1 MLGTYPRT
9 YSFTFNIL
17 TNLSCSIST
26 QNGSIYIYNMNPSA
40 GLELV
45 NTIPNGHVLHG
56 ANMPVWIVAYD
67 IHSKSRLISGG
78 DDCKFKLWDLRAS
91 VGTQLSLLLT

>member
-1 MLGTYPRT
+1 
-9 YSFTFNIL
+9 
-17 TNLSCSIST
+17 
-26 QNGSIYIYNMNPSA
+26 MNPSA

-45 NTIPNGHVLHG
+45 NTISNGHVLHS

-78 DDCKFKLWDLRAS
+78 DDCKYKLWDLRAS